1 MLRLKRIQKHLK
13 GLVYDEVELIVSEK
27 LDNISDKLADEI
39 TVTVNE
45 NLSDIEKL
53 VIDSKSKDEILTA
66 INNAKIKT
74 NKN

>member
-13 GLVYDEVELIVSEK
+13 GLVYGEVELIVSEK